1 MKSCIIAGEGSLPLL
16 LAEKNKDFIV
26 ISIRS
31 LSVSTRFK
39 NITHIVDMLDFTEM
53 IKIFKRHGI
62 KKLIFAGKF
71 YRQKNFKKIVSKD
84 VKKILDKTKFL
95 GDDSTLKI
103 IKEFFEKN
111 GFKVVSP
118 NTLIKNNFKNNEII
132 FNKKTHND
140 EKLKYLLNTV
150 KIGKNILDLISK
162 FDIGQSIVARKN
174 HILGIEGIE
183 GTNELIK
190 RCGKYFNKQ
199 LNENNT
205 FGPVLIKLP
214 KLHQTLDLDI
224 PVIGI
229 DTVKLAYKYNFFG
242 IGFSQK
248 GVLVVNENEVKSF
261 CKSKSFYLFC
271 IGDLEK
277 FE

>member
-1 MKSCIIAGEGSLPLL
+1 MKSCIIAGEGNLPLL

-26 ISIRS
+26 ISIRG
-31 LSVSTRFK
+31 LSVSTKFK
-39 NITHIVDMLDFTEM
+39 NITHIVDIFDFYKMIDIFEAYNITEL
-53 IKIFKRHGI
+53 F
-62 KKLIFAGKF
+62 FVGKF
-71 YRQKNFKKIVSKD
+71 YRQKKYKKQVSKD
-84 VKKILDKTKFL
+84 VKKLLDETKFL
-95 GDDSTLKI
+95 GDDTTLKK
-103 IKEFFEKN
+103 IKEFFENK

-118 NTLIKNNFKNNEII
+118 NSLIKNNFKGNEIV
-132 FNKKTHND
+132 FNKKTHNI
-140 EKLKYLLNTV
+140 EKSKYLHTTI

-190 RCGKYFNKQ
+190 RCGKHYNKQ
-199 LNENNT
+199 LKEDNV

-229 DTVKLAYKYNFFG
+229 DTVKLAYNYNFFG
-242 IGFSQK
+242 IGFLQK
-248 GVLVVNENEVKSF
+248 GVLVVNETEIRSF
-261 CKSKSFYLFC
+261 CKNKNFYLFC
-271 IGDLEK
+271 IE
-277 FE
+277 E

>member
-1 MKSCIIAGEGSLPLL
+1 MKSCIIAGEGNLPIL

-26 ISIRS
+26 ITIRG
-31 LSVSTRFK
+31 LSASTRFK
-39 NITHIVDMLDFTEM
+39 NITHIVDILDFNEM
-53 IKIFKRHGI
+53 IKIFKTHNI
-62 KKLIFAGKF
+62 KKIIFAGKF
-71 YRQKNFKKIVSKD
+71 HRQNKYKKQVSKD
-84 VKKILDKTKFL
+84 VQKILDETKFF
-95 GDDSTLKI
+95 GDDTTLKK

-118 NTLIKNNFKNNEII
+118 NSIIKNKFRGNEII
-132 FNKKTHND
+132 FNKKIHNN
-140 EKLKYLLNTV
+140 EKSKYFLSTI

-190 RCGKYFNKQ
+190 RCGKHYNNQ
-199 LNENNT
+199 LREDNV

-229 DTVKLAYKYNFFG
+229 DTVKLAYSYNYFG
-242 IGFSQK
+242 IGFLRK
-248 GVLVVNENEVKSF
+248 GVLVVNESEIRSF
-261 CKSKSFYLFC
+261 CKNKNFYLFC
-271 IGDLEK
+271 IGE
-277 FE
+277 

>member
-1 MKSCIIAGEGSLPLL
+1 MKSCIIAGEGNLPIL

-26 ISIRS
+26 ISIRG
-31 LSVSTRFK
+31 LSISNSFK
-39 NITHIVDMLDFTEM
+39 NITHIVDMLDFNEM
-53 IKIFKRHGI
+53 IKIFKKHNI

-71 YRQKNFKKIVSKD
+71 YRQKKNKKKVSKE
-84 VKKILDKTKFL
+84 VEKILDETKFF
-95 GDDSTLKI
+95 GDDTTLKK
-103 IKEFFEKN
+103 IKEFFEKK
-111 GFKVVSP
+111 GFNVTSP
-118 NTLIKNNFKNNEII
+118 NTLIKNNFKRNEIV
-132 FNKKTHND
+132 FNKKNLNI
-140 EKLKYLLNTV
+140 EKSKYLLNTI

-183 GTNELIK
+183 GTNELIE
-190 RCGKYFNKQ
+190 RCGKYYNKQ
-199 LNENNT
+199 LNEDSV

-248 GVLVVNENEVKSF
+248 GVLVVNENEIRSF
-261 CKSKSFYLFC
+261 CESKNFYLFC
-271 IGDLEK
+271 IGN
-277 FE
+277 